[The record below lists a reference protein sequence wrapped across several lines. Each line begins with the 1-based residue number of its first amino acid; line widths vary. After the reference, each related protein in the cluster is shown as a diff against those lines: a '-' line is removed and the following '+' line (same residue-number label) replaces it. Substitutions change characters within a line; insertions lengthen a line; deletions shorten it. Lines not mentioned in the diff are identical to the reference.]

1 MTKKRRGRLP
11 SGKIVDYRRCKG
23 CLAKYKGIIRDAQG
37 KIERVIDCQTNC
49 LFLKQCLVTH
59 I

>member
-1 MTKKRRGRLP
+1 MAKRRRGRLP

-23 CLAKYKGIIRDAQG
+23 CLAKYKGVIRDAQG

-49 LFLKQCLVTH
+49 LVLKGGLVAG

>member
-1 MTKKRRGRLP
+1 MP

-37 KIERVIDCQTNC
+37 NIERKISCQTNC
-49 LFLKQCLVTH
+49 IVLKESLVTR